1 MSGAFSSLFNPSM
14 SLQAILR
21 TRSPWATCFAP
32 RLTQT
37 TTFRHPHNLPF
48 PRRHLSVSAK
58 VASES
63 QNKYAAAQEDKA
75 VYTGPLTSTFK
86 RLKIFSL
93 SSLTLSSTLAPFM
106 FIVESNLPLTARFA
120 LASIAVGTSGISTGL
135 VAWCGLPYVTA
146 LRRLMP
152 EENSGA
158 EGIEMTTLNLFLRPK
173 ITTVS
178 QKRFYYDLSLIFAIV
193 GL

>member
-1 MSGAFSSLFNPSM
+1 
-14 SLQAILR
+14 
-21 TRSPWATCFAP
+21 
-32 RLTQT
+32 
-37 TTFRHPHNLPF
+37 
-48 PRRHLSVSAK
+48 
-58 VASES
+58 
-63 QNKYAAAQEDKA
+63 
-75 VYTGPLTSTFK
+75 
-86 RLKIFSL
+86 
-93 SSLTLSSTLAPFM
+93 M